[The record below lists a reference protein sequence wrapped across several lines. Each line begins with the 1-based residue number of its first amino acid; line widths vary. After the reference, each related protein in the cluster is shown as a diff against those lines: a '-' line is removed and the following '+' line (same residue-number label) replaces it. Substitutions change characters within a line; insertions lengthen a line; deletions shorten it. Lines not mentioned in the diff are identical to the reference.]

1 MAATEATAVRSGPLV
16 GLALVVRHHVL
27 MQVRL
32 ESVPE
37 AHMVQEA
44 VGATAVLETLASA
57 VATLASAVQVASV
70 VQVASRVVLD

>member
-27 MQVRL
+27 SQVRL

-57 VATLASAVQVASV
+57 GQVASA